1 MLRQSSRMK
10 VPDRINGCDLSNV
23 TVSQFSPE
31 KTSHEKF
38 VELFAVR
45 RCHTDCDRSKMPGI
59 SVNLTTNLGG
69 NYMKNMLITIA
80 LALSLLPIA
89 ASAAGKN
96 APADDELIQIAILLD
111 ASNSMDG
118 LIEQAK
124 TQLWKIVNELALAK
138 RNNRTPRLEVAFYEY
153 GKSSLPSASGYIR
166 QIVPLSTDLDRISDE
181 LFKLTTNGG
190 DEYCGQVINEAV
202 KHLEWNPSTRV
213 MKAIF
218 IAGNEPFTQGQV
230 NYNEAC
236 KKAIAAGIV
245 VNTIFCGSRQ
255 EGINSKW
262 KDGADLADGS
272 YINIDQNQK
281 IEHIAAPQDS
291 AIMALGQK
299 LNATYIGYGS
309 SGAKRKSLQ
318 MEQDRNAMSAAP
330 AAMVQRS
337 IAKSSSSYG
346 NAGWDLVDA
355 KKERQLKVSEMDEE
369 ELSSEMKGMSAK
381 ERDTYVEAKA
391 KERAELQSQINK
403 LNEDRRKYV
412 ADKQRTSQA
421 GTSLDQAIVKTVR
434 KLATDKGYK
443 FDAK

>member
-1 MLRQSSRMK
+1 MKKML
-10 VPDRINGCDLSNV
+10 V
-23 TVSQFSPE
+23 T
-31 KTSHEKF
+31 
-38 VELFAVR
+38 LA
-45 RCHTDCDRSKMPGI
+45 
-59 SVNLTTNLGG
+59 LT
-69 NYMKNMLITIA
+69 
-80 LALSLLPIA
+80 LSLLPIA
-89 ASAAGKN
+89 ATAAGKN
-96 APADDELIQIAILLD
+96 EPAGDELIQIAILLD

-138 RNNRTPRLEVAFYEY
+138 RGGKTPRIEVAFYEY
-153 GKSSLPSASGYIR
+153 GKSSLASSTGYIR
-166 QIVPLSTDLDRISDE
+166 QIVPLSSDLDRISDE

-190 DEYCGQVINEAV
+190 DEYCGQVIVQAV
-202 KHLEWNPSTRV
+202 KELRWNPESNV
-213 MKAIF
+213 MKTIF

-230 NYNEAC
+230 NYTEAC

-255 EGINSKW
+255 EGIDSKW
-262 KDGADLADGS
+262 KHGADLADGS
-272 YINIDQNQK
+272 YISIDQNQK
-281 IEHIAAPQDS
+281 IEQIAAPQDS
-291 AIMALGQK
+291 VIMALGQK

-309 SGAKRKSLQ
+309 SGAKRKSMQ

-355 KKERQLKVSEMDEE
+355 KKEGQLKVSEMDEE
-369 ELSSEMKGMSAK
+369 ELPAEMKGMSVK
-381 ERDTYVEAKA
+381 DRDTYVEAKA
-391 KERAELQSQINK
+391 RERAELQSQINK
-403 LNEDRRKYV
+403 LNEDRRKYI

-421 GTSLDQAIVKTVR
+421 GTSFDQAIVKAVR
-434 KLATDKGYK
+434 KLAMDKGYQ